1 MPKTK
6 KAKNAPATGLSGPQ
20 ALNQAVWQICDVL
33 RRSNCGSALQYVP
46 ELTWIL
52 FLRVLEEQEAIER
65 DEAEALGLEYAPSL
79 VAPYR
84 WQDWAA
90 PWSDKAD
97 TPKTDDGKPPGW
109 KSRKLQEGNR

>member
-1 MPKTK
+1 MPKLKKQTK
-6 KAKNAPATGLSGPQ
+6 QDKIALNGGGLSGPQ

-65 DEAEALGLEYAPSL
+65 DEAEALSLEYSPSL
-79 VAPYR
+79 VSPYR

-97 TPKTDDGKPPGW
+97 TPKTDDGK
-109 KSRKLQEGNR
+109 